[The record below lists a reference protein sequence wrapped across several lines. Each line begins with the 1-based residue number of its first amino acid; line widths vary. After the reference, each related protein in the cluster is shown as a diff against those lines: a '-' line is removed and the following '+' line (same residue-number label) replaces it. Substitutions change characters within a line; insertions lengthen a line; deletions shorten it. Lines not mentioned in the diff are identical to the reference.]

1 MTWKCAHPQQQHA
14 QLLSLRLS
22 LTWSVCWLPL
32 SNPRNGKRSGQQQL
46 VSSALR
52 MTYKCRQKW
61 TAVKDAT
68 VAGGI
73 QLELTRLM
81 SSRQQAAGKF
91 ARRLRGDFAS
101 REGGESRKKAGGAKK
116 APTLFAW
123 LSASWLAAEE
133 VEIRA
138 PQSENQARVGRQ
150 LCGFAMCRL
159 DNLWPRACTH
169 THTHRVRVKPTGI
182 QRIIHK
188 GSLADATMAT
198 EIFKNVFVFSTLLY
212 FLCRNCRKTS

>member
-1 MTWKCAHPQQQHA
+1 MTWKCAHPQQQQQQQHA
-14 QLLSLRLS
+14 QLLCLSQSLS
-22 LTWSVCWLPL
+22 WSVFWLPL

-61 TAVKDAT
+61 TAVKDAN
-68 VAGGI
+68 VAGGN

-81 SSRQQAAGKF
+81 SSGQQANLLGDYVAILPVGEKGKKW
-91 ARRLRGDFAS
+91 RN
-101 REGGESRKKAGGAKK
+101 REGGVKK
-116 APTLFAW
+116 APILFAW
-123 LSASWLAAEE
+123 LSGCWFEEKE

-138 PQSENQARVGRQ
+138 PQSENQARVVGRQ

-169 THTHRVRVKPTGI
+169 THRHTHCVRGMSASETNWHTKDNT
-182 QRIIHK
+182 QRI
-188 GSLADATMAT
+188 S
-198 EIFKNVFVFSTLLY
+198 SW
-212 FLCRNCRKTS
+212 RNNGNRNF

>member
-1 MTWKCAHPQQQHA
+1 MTWKCAHPQQQQQQHA
-14 QLLSLRLS
+14 QLLS

-32 SNPRNGKRSGQQQL
+32 SNPRNGKRSGQQL

-81 SSRQQAAGKF
+81 SSRQQANLPCDYVAILPVGK
-91 ARRLRGDFAS
+91 
-101 REGGESRKKAGGAKK
+101 GGKLRKKAGGAKK

-123 LSASWLAAEE
+123 LSASWLAEEE

-138 PQSENQARVGRQ
+138 PQSENPARAGLSGGSCAAS
-150 LCGFAMCRL
+150 LCVAYITFGPVHART
-159 DNLWPRACTH
+159 RTH
-169 THTHRVRVKPTGI
+169 TECEWN
-182 QRIIHK
+182 QLAYK
-188 GSLADATMAT
+188 G
-198 EIFKNVFVFSTLLY
+198 
-212 FLCRNCRKTS
+212 